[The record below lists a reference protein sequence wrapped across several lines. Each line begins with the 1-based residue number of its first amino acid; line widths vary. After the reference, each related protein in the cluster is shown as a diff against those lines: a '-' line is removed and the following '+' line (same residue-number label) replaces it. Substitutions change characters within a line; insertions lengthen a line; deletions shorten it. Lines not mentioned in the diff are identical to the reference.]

1 MNTENRNPTIVPDI
15 NKRVITITDLSQDQD
30 LEKCPSLRV
39 TAGYRA
45 CDSLKQQLEQL
56 ETTAGEAGVDLEI
69 KVNTRSPPRRLH
81 PTEIF

>member
-45 CDSLKQQLEQL
+45 CDSLKQL

>member
-45 CDSLKQQLEQL
+45 CDSLKQL

-69 KVNTRSPPRRLH
+69 KVQRCCRKIERETGAAMSTSR
-81 PTEIF
+81 